1 MIYCFPQKCKCFSLK
16 NKNISTAHISTGKER
31 SGLMNIGLLGLGTVG
46 GGVYEMLEKRNDMH
60 VKYVLCLEEPQ
71 GMRAILTRDLDRILD
86 DPEVDA
92 VVELMGGLHPAREYV
107 IRAMQA
113 GKNIVTANKLLIA
126 ECYEELTQL
135 AIEKDV
141 IVRCTAAAG
150 GGIPWLT
157 AIARCNRVDTITSIY
172 GIMNGTTN
180 FILDTMH
187 QKKVDFDAI
196 LRQAQQL
203 GYAERDPSAD
213 IDGHDIRNKLV
224 ISSNVAFGIS
234 LPPEE
239 VDVFGIRNIRQ
250 EDVAE
255 FLRRGLCCKLIA
267 SSDRIGKA
275 VSAFVEPTL
284 VPKESPEAAVHANF
298 NMICYDAV
306 YAGRQSFYGQGAGRY
321 PTAYNVVED
330 LLDLNKGEASFYADR
345 ADPIHLS
352 NELPLHRY
360 YVRTT
365 AKDDWLEEMT
375 DERWASGV
383 VTKPLPV
390 KRMHEWAR
398 ESEDQGLFFAAI
410 R

>member
-1 MIYCFPQKCKCFSLK
+1 
-16 NKNISTAHISTGKER
+16 
-31 SGLMNIGLLGLGTVG
+31 MNIGLLGLGTVG
-46 GGVYEMLEKRNDMH
+46 GGVYELIEKRSDMN
-60 VKYVLCLEEPQ
+60 VKYVCCLEEPQ

-86 DPEVDA
+86 DPEIDT
-92 VVELMGGLHPAREYV
+92 VVELMGGLHPAREFV

-126 ECYEELTQL
+126 ACYEELTQL
-135 AIEKDV
+135 AIEKGV

-187 QKKVDFDAI
+187 QKKVEFEAI

-213 IDGHDIRNKLV
+213 IDGHDIRSKLV
-224 ISSNVAFGIS
+224 ISSNVAFGVS

-239 VDVFGIRNIRQ
+239 VDVFGIRSIRQ
-250 EDVAE
+250 LDVSE
-255 FLRRGLCCKLIA
+255 FQKHGLCCKLIA

-275 VSAFVEPTL
+275 VSAYVEPTL
-284 VPKESPEAAVHANF
+284 VPNESPEAAVHANF

-365 AKDDWLEEMT
+365 EPDSWLNERIA
-375 DERWASGV
+375 ERWETGV
-383 VTKPLPV
+383 VTTPIPV
-390 KRMHEWAR
+390 RQMHAWAR
-398 ESEDQGLFFAAI
+398 QSADDKLFFAAFK
-410 R
+410 